1 MAFFRAKDTIE
12 EGDLVVVCLSR
23 DNMVPITVNA
33 SVVYNNK
40 FGNFAHANMIG
51 MQYGS
56 KMYSHNGRGYV
67 HLLFPTPELWTLI
80 VPHRT
85 QILYLPD
92 ISFISAYLDLVPGR
106 RVLECGTGSGSF
118 SHSIARSIAP
128 NGHLYSFEY
137 HEKRYEIA
145 KAEFE
150 QHGIADLITL
160 QHRDVLKD
168 GFALSNA
175 VQAVFLDLPAPWDA
189 IASAKEAFD
198 RLEVG
203 RLCSFSPCIEQVQR
217 TCQALADHGFTD
229 IRMFEVLIRDHD
241 LRSMPHPTIQSAIAR
256 HRSQIEAKA
265 LAQQQRA
272 ASAPQANG
280 HTEPTTNTGEETKKR
295 KATDALA
302 ETTTPDGHD
311 LSLRPLTDA
320 ELHYTLMTKTEEEC
334 RGHTSYLTFAT
345 LIPAADTSPSMMAV

>member
-12 EGDLVVVCLSR
+12 EGDLVVVCLSH
-23 DNMVPITVNA
+23 DNMVPITVDLSA
-33 SVVYNNK
+33 VYNNK
-40 FGNFAHANMIG
+40 FGNFAHAKMVG
-51 MQYGS
+51 MKYGS

-137 HEKRYEIA
+137 HEKRYQVA

-189 IASAKEAFD
+189 IASAKEAFA
-198 RLEVG
+198 RREVG

-241 LRSMPHPTIQSAIAR
+241 LRSVPLPTIQSAIAR
-256 HRSQIEAKA
+256 HRSQIEAKT
-265 LAQQQRA
+265 LAQQLRA
-272 ASAPQANG
+272 THASGQAEATDNG
-280 HTEPTTNTGEETKKR
+280 ETTKKR
-295 KATDALA
+295 KAPDAVSGP
-302 ETTTPDGHD
+302 TTPNGHD
-311 LSLRPLTDA
+311 LSLRPLTDT

-345 LIPAADTSPSMMAV
+345 FIPATDTSVSEIGA